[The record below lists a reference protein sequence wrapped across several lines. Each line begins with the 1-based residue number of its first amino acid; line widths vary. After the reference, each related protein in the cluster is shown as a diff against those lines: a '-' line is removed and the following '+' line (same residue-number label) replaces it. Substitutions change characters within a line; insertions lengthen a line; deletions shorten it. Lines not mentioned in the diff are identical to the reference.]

1 MNVKRFTAPNSREAL
16 KMVKEAFGNDA
27 IILSTKP
34 CSVGVEILAMPPESV
49 EQIERMA
56 APSPAPIQPAI
67 PTQAPMALSSQL
79 EASDSPKALARGS
92 SSQVWSAIANAARSA
107 VRVGERQEPSMTK
120 PRSTKAAVDA
130 DTEQLSTSS
139 LSFQDYVRER
149 MLKKRDAEKKAE
161 AAAKAAEAKA
171 QAMATVNE
179 DVERMSMSTLSFQ
192 EYARQRMIKRREQ
205 AARQAAEKERHEQEN
220 LAAQKAAAEQARLEA
235 RFEAEQAR
243 SMHSMRSARA
253 EPPILHEEVPVL
265 ADNASMRRDQQD
277 MLSELKSMKG
287 LIEERFSAL
296 AFMEKLQ
303 REPAQARLTQ
313 KLLDCGFSPALI
325 RKLSAGMKSD
335 VGDETEWASTVLQ
348 RNLSCAENE
357 PALEDQ
363 GGVFALIGSTG
374 VGKTT
379 STAKLAAA
387 FATKHGASNLGLIT
401 LDAYRVG
408 AHEQLRAY
416 GRILGVPVHTAHDR
430 ASLEDLMDLLSAKKM
445 VLIDT
450 AGMGQRD
457 SRTKDL
463 LEMLSHRSIKKL
475 LVVNAASQGETIDD
489 VVMFYRANQAA
500 GVVLSKID
508 EAVKLGPAID
518 AMIRHKL
525 SILGVAN
532 GQRVPE
538 DWHRLSAHALVQR
551 ALRCTPSSAFR
562 MDAGDVNLIFAAS
575 HSPLYEAPLSQAH
588 QGFIN
593 TPRI

>member
-79 EASDSPKALARGS
+79 EASDSSKAVARGS

-130 DTEQLSTSS
+130 DTEQLSISS

-243 SMHSMRSARA
+243 SMHAMRSARA
-253 EPPILHEEVPVL
+253 EPPILREEVPVL

-287 LIEERFSAL
+287 LIEERFGAL

-303 REPAQARLTQ
+303 RDPAQARLTQ

-335 VGDETEWASTVLQ
+335 VRDETEWASTVLQ

-457 SRTKDL
+457 SRTKNL

-489 VVMFYRANQAA
+489 VVMFYRATQAA

>member
-67 PTQAPMALSSQL
+67 PTQAPMAFSSQL
-79 EASDSPKALARGS
+79 EASDSAKAVARGS

-243 SMHSMRSARA
+243 SIHAMRSARA
-253 EPPILHEEVPVL
+253 EPPILREELPVL

-287 LIEERFSAL
+287 LIEERFGAL

-303 REPAQARLTQ
+303 RDPAQARLTQ
-313 KLLDCGFSPALI
+313 KLLDCGLSPALI
-325 RKLSAGMKSD
+325 RKLSASMKSD

-430 ASLEDLMDLLSAKKM
+430 ASLEDLMDLLSAKKL

-463 LEMLSHRSIKKL
+463 LEMLSHSSIKKL
-475 LVVNAASQGETIDD
+475 LVVNAASQGETIED

>member
-1 MNVKRFTAPNSREAL
+1 VLSTRPCADGIEVLAMAPDAMHEFERVAVAATPQRTAPARPEAPASSR
-16 KMVKEAFGNDA
+16 
-27 IILSTKP
+27 
-34 CSVGVEILAMPPESV
+34 
-49 EQIERMA
+49 
-56 APSPAPIQPAI
+56 
-67 PTQAPMALSSQL
+67 
-79 EASDSPKALARGS
+79 AR
-92 SSQVWSAIANAARSA
+92 
-107 VRVGERQEPSMTK
+107 P
-120 PRSTKAAVDA
+120 
-130 DTEQLSTSS
+130 
-139 LSFQDYVRER
+139 
-149 MLKKRDAEKKAE
+149 AEKEGAWSR
-161 AAAKAAEAKA
+161 AAAALRQRLDPSRGDA
-171 QAMATVNE
+171 QADVPAAQTVEE
-179 DVERMSMSTLSFQ
+179 DVQQLSMSTLSFQ

-220 LAAQKAAAEQARLEA
+220 LAAQKAAAEQAR
-235 RFEAEQAR
+235 
-243 SMHSMRSARA
+243 SMHPMRSARA
-253 EPPILHEEVPVL
+253 EPPILREEVPIL

-287 LIEERFSAL
+287 LIEERFGAL

-303 REPAQARLTQ
+303 RDPAQARLTQ

-335 VGDETEWASTVLQ
+335 VRDETEWASTVLQ

-489 VVMFYRANQAA
+489 VVMFYRATQAA